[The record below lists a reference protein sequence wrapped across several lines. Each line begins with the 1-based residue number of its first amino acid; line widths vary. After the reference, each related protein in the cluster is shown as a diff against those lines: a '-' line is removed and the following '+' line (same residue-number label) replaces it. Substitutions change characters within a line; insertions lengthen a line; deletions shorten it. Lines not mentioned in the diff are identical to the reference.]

1 MFIFFFL
8 IKESALK
15 YKSRL
20 NPPSKLIKYTPAQQQ
35 QSAIPSS
42 DIPARNPVSFQ
53 QQQVEKHLAFSSSKK
68 QSSLQQQQ
76 QIKSIQPIPAS
87 ADSKQIKL
95 IKTGQT
101 ATTDSNLKQSNT
113 KYSAT
118 KPSSVLVENKSLLKS
133 KYNCS
138 FSINL
143 TALRLTTRISKQ
155 INKASIR

>member
-1 MFIFFFL
+1 M

-15 YKSRL
+15 YKSKL

-53 QQQVEKHLAFSSSKK
+53 QQQKQQQVEKHLASSSFKK
-68 QSSLQQQQ
+68 QNSLQQQQ
-76 QIKSIQPIPAS
+76 QIKSVQPMPAS

-95 IKTGQT
+95 IKTGQP

-118 KPSSVLVENKSLLKS
+118 KPSSILVENKSLLKS
-133 KYNCS
+133 KYNCL
-138 FSINL
+138 FSIHF
-143 TALRLTTRISKQ
+143 
-155 INKASIR
+155 